1 VTPLTDPLRPGQRL
15 GAGRY
20 QVARRVGAG
29 GFSAVYE
36 AADLQHGGPGG
47 AQTVLSAAHAAAAA
61 RLRHEAQAL
70 QRVAHPRLVRCLD
83 VGYDPLLHALYLV
96 MPFIDGPTLAARL
109 TAGPLAVPAALTILA
124 DIAEALDA
132 LHAAGFLHRDI
143 KPSNVIL
150 SGDRATLIDL
160 GLALPSD
167 ISADRRVTA
176 PNRFVG
182 TPLYVSP
189 EARSGSPLDARADL
203 YSLAALALHLFTGAP
218 PTLDD
223 PQRADQPPPPA
234 LACGLPPAADALLR
248 AALATRPDDRPA
260 ALPYASRWVNALR
273 DAFQG
278 ASAPAPTLG
287 QAPTQAPARAP
298 KASPWARA
306 RAGALTGA
314 LALWLLLWLRRWL
327 SP

>member
-1 VTPLTDPLRPGQRL
+1 MTPLTDPLRPGQRL

-36 AADLQHGGPGG
+36 AADRQRGGQRV
-47 AQTVLSAAHAAAAA
+47 ALKVLSATHAAAAA
-61 RLRHEAQAL
+61 RLRHEALAL

-96 MPFIDGPTLAARL
+96 MPFLDGPTLAARL
-109 TAGPLAVPAALTILA
+109 TAGPLAVPAALTILE

-167 ISADRRVTA
+167 TPEDRRVTA

-182 TPLYVSP
+182 TPLYISP

-203 YSLAALALHLFTGAP
+203 YSLAALAHHLFTGAP
-218 PTLDD
+218 PALDD
-223 PQRADQPPPPA
+223 PPPPA
-234 LACGLPPAADALLR
+234 SALPPAADALLR
-248 AALATRPDDRPA
+248 AALATRPDNRPA
-260 ALPYASRWVNALR
+260 ALPYASRWVNALH

-278 ASAPAPTLG
+278 ASTPAPTLG

-306 RAGALTGA
+306 LAGALTGA